1 MYQLTLEYILAL
13 CDPRETQ
20 TLNYKGCQALL
31 NSETIE
37 HIEKQTNAVIMIE
50 GSSAVTITGTA
61 LGTKKIQQPMSVSPW
76 SLRLD
81 TSLQKALSQ
90 QSDGNSSMTIEDY
103 DNTSASVKRVILHCL
118 NDTATDDIDDDLL
131 FVSNSP
137 TNSQKSSNQFKLP
150 LDLLMGDEQAD
161 SANGQHKKQGSD
173 TDFNQIDGRVGN
185 LTQQLTGANISHTE
199 ANCAAKP
206 SGALPNSKLS
216 KELEYLRKFGMSVG
230 YSVNIVEEGLKFA
243 DENTQVSDFIEIL
256 TKLSDSKSEDSSDK
270 GNRSSS
276 PDLEI
281 LSPSKNLGNFPP
293 PPPIPSPSKLADMTG
308 RQSLPPEYKS
318 KLIKDF
324 TEEAND
330 LPIEELKRRNEKRQS
345 VLKASFDDENLP
357 KRNTNMSPR
366 GQSRGE
372 KNGHRSNKQKGQGRS
387 QKKKNK
393 QKGRQPGAET
403 PTQYIEIDDSEE
415 TCVME
420 PWKDDIDD
428 DCRIVDISHSNSMPV
443 VVQPKRQQQQQHTNY
458 NRQSYGNN
466 FQQPYGALSSP
477 QRQQT
482 STGHHQQLQKGPIA
496 GKPDDLR
503 YIVIDGSNVAMTHG
517 NGKIFS
523 CRGIKICIDHFL
535 KRGHKQVTAF
545 VPGWRKYR
553 PRMEN
558 PISDQP
564 LLEQLREQGYLV
576 FTPSRRVNGKLI
588 SAYDDRFVL
597 ELAEREDGV
606 VVSNDQYRDLMKE
619 KASWRI
625 LVEDR
630 LLMFTFAGDNF
641 MIPEDPLGQDG
652 PTLDQLLHKPH
663 AGAQKR
669 MAKTLADLKGKD
681 EAKAKPYPTAIIKVK
696 IVKVGHTASFTG
708 SGGES
713 GPILN
718 FSVADP
724 GDAALASLNDSSKF
738 DQIKEGKSIIIRNF
752 MAKNGRIILTKHT
765 KIMTGPPVEISE
777 EMSSKAHIL
786 ICPPSPVKK
795 IADVKGLPRRSLV
808 TVRGQMIKL
817 VEAPEMVIQG
827 QIEGLSLIGDYIE
840 LVVSED
846 GIYKDLKVNKTLLL
860 QAVKVDPETLEV
872 EETLGKMLPLKAV
885 MTVKSEYINSFELVE
900 EEHDGRRT

>member
-1 MYQLTLEYILAL
+1 MDEFIVDRGRVPRLCEFQKKIERMYEVKIGFEDVPKAHQQWVMVQGENMDRQNAKEYILAL

-20 TLNYKGCQALL
+20 TLNYKGCQALF

-37 HIEKQTNAVIMIE
+37 HIEKQTNAVIIIE
-50 GSSAVTITGTA
+50 GSSAVTITGTD
-61 LGTKKIQQPMSVSPW
+61 LGVTLAMSSLEELLGKYDTEMDGTEGVTDEKDTTADDSVSPW

-81 TSLQKALSQ
+81 TTLQRALSQ

-103 DNTSASVKRVILHCL
+103 DNTSASVKRVILQCL

-137 TNSQKSSNQFKLP
+137 KNSQKSSNQFKLP
-150 LDLLMGDEQAD
+150 LLMGDEQAD
-161 SANGQHKKQGSD
+161 SASDGQHKKQGSD
-173 TDFNQIDGRVGN
+173 TEYNQIDGRVGN

-216 KELEYLRKFGMSVG
+216 KELEYLRSFGMSVG

-256 TKLSDSKSEDSSDK
+256 TRISDSKSEDSSDK

-308 RQSLPPEYKS
+308 RRSLPPEYKS

-324 TEEAND
+324 TEEEND
-330 LPIEELKRRNEKRQS
+330 LPIEELKRRNEERQS
-345 VLKASFDDENLP
+345 VLQASFDDENLP

-366 GQSRGE
+366 GQNRGE
-372 KNGHRSNKQKGQGRS
+372 KNGHHSTKQKGQGRS
-387 QKKKNK
+387 QNKKNK

-420 PWKDDIDD
+420 PWKDDVDD

-443 VVQPKRQQQQQHTNY
+443 VVQPNRQQQQQHTNY
-458 NRQSYGNN
+458 NRQSYQNN

-545 VPGWRKYR
+545 VPEWRKYR

-558 PISDQP
+558 LISDQP

-669 MAKTLADLKGKD
+669 PLSPDKSDRGNFRQQHQNNWTNMPRMTLAVGNARFPYQNLPQRGLNPNLGYQ
-681 EAKAKPYPTAIIKVK
+681 KPPLLQQFP
-696 IVKVGHTASFTG
+696 GQFQFRQ
-708 SGGES
+708 
-713 GPILN
+713 N
-718 FSVADP
+718 QP
-724 GDAALASLNDSSKF
+724 GDAAVF
-738 DQIKEGKSIIIRNF
+738 RG
-752 MAKNGRIILTKHT
+752 
-765 KIMTGPPVEISE
+765 
-777 EMSSKAHIL
+777 AHR
-786 ICPPSPVKK
+786 
-795 IADVKGLPRRSLV
+795 G
-808 TVRGQMIKL
+808 RGQRYPQPQPKKFT
-817 VEAPEMVIQG
+817 A
-827 QIEGLSLIGDYIE
+827 LSSRSDQSTEE
-840 LVVSED
+840 LFTQLKGIFSESKQEQK
-846 GIYKDLKVNKTLLL
+846 IREVL
-860 QAVKVDPETLEV
+860 QNHQ
-872 EETLGKMLPLKAV
+872 EETDLNRLTNYCMNA
-885 MTVKSEYINSFELVE
+885 IFQ
-900 EEHDGRRT
+900 